1 MFSLKALGVPIAAQ
15 PLPDG
20 SGNYGAD
27 FVVANAKAPNSTGG
41 TTAVS
46 FQSDILPL
54 FTNDDVDHMNQQ
66 GVNLNQYTY
75 MKQPANAQAVYDQVS
90 SGSMPID
97 DNGNPVRT
105 WSQDQV
111 QLFKSWMD
119 GGYQP

>member
-1 MFSLKALGVPIAAQ
+1 MS
-15 PLPDG
+15 
-20 SGNYGAD
+20 
-27 FVVANAKAPNSTGG
+27 
-41 TTAVS
+41 
-46 FQSDILPL
+46 
-54 FTNDDVDHMNQQ
+54 QQ
-66 GVNLNQYTY
+66 GVNLDQYTY